1 MMIAILIAAIVVA
14 LVVFSFLC
22 YKKAP
27 PTQAIVVTG
36 FGSRPKVVCGRGVFV
51 LPVVQRADRLNMR
64 LLKID
69 VKTPETG
76 VKTKEGVSLWLDSV
90 VTVQVYSENSTVS
103 DEEVR
108 NAGYDDIKKYIN
120 SRQQA
125 AISNFL
131 GMDEAHINEKIND
144 VLQGNLR
151 EIVSEMTVDQILTNR
166 KQMAV
171 SVVENARPDLAKM
184 GLEVVT
190 FNVQDVKDAIDAQ
203 GHNHGVIEAI
213 GVEQEELVK
222 KRASIAKAEAE
233 RDVSCAKA
241 AAAMAANEKEIEA
254 QTAIA
259 QRNNEL
265 ELAKSKLKAEAD
277 KAAADAQAAGMI
289 QTNLRAKEVKESEAD
304 AEIARQKKMVDLAAQ
319 EAEVQ
324 QRKLDAEIRK
334 QADAEL
340 YRRQKE
346 AEAQKYEAE
355 RAAEA
360 AKFAKQQEAEGIEL
374 VGKAEAEAIRQ
385 KGLAEAEAMKQ
396 KAEAYKQY
404 NDAAVA
410 EMMIKVLPE
419 IAKSVAQPLA
429 SIDKV
434 SIIGGDA
441 SGVSGVSGN
450 VPVLMAQTME
460 AMKEATGIDMKEIV
474 RANSIQAKTDRNI
487 NVTGLENLQPAPQ
500 ATTPAQ
506 AEPAGTDPV
515 TE

>member
-1 MMIAILIAAIVVA
+1 MGLGEREKTRASSDRRRPQAVPVNDEGALRASTAEMRGFPSPTNKLRTGRHALAGQAAPGAHLAQLFQHAVGHAQGAVA
-14 LVVFSFLC
+14 L
-22 YKKAP
+22 
-27 PTQAIVVTG
+27 TQADAGLVGTVIV
-36 FGSRPKVVCGRGVFV
+36 R
-51 LPVVQRADRLNMR
+51 
-64 LLKID
+64 
-69 VKTPETG
+69 
-76 VKTKEGVSLWLDSV
+76 
-90 VTVQVYSENSTVS
+90 
-103 DEEVR
+103 
-108 NAGYDDIKKYIN
+108 
-120 SRQQA
+120 
-125 AISNFL
+125 
-131 GMDEAHINEKIND
+131 
-144 VLQGNLR
+144 
-151 EIVSEMTVDQILTNR
+151 
-166 KQMAV
+166 
-171 SVVENARPDLAKM
+171 
-184 GLEVVT
+184 
-190 FNVQDVKDAIDAQ
+190 
-203 GHNHGVIEAI
+203 
-213 GVEQEELVK
+213 
-222 KRASIAKAEAE
+222 
-233 RDVSCAKA
+233 
-241 AAAMAANEKEIEA
+241 
-254 QTAIA
+254 
-259 QRNNEL
+259 
-265 ELAKSKLKAEAD
+265 
-277 KAAADAQAAGMI
+277 AAADAQAAGMI

-324 QRKLDAEIRK
+324 QRKLDAEVRK

-487 NVTGLENLQPAPQ
+487 NVTGLENLQTPQ
-500 ATTPAQ
+500 ASAPTAETTADH
-506 AEPAGTDPV
+506 ATV

>member
-1 MMIAILIAAIVVA
+1 MGFIIAAAVA
-14 LVVFSFLC
+14 AAVIAFCFLC

-36 FGSRPKVVCGRGVFV
+36 FGLSRPKVVCGRGVFV
-51 LPVVQRADRLNMR
+51 LPIVQRADRLNMR

-108 NAGYDDIKKYIN
+108 NAGYDDIRKYIN
-120 SRQQA
+120 SRQQS

-190 FNVQDVKDAIDAQ
+190 FNVQDVKDAVDAM

-277 KAAADAQAAGMI
+277 KAAADANAAGMI

-324 QRKLDAEIRK
+324 QRKLDAE
-334 QADAEL
+334 
-340 YRRQKE
+340 
-346 AEAQKYEAE
+346 AQKYEAE

-360 AKFAKQQEAEGIEL
+360 AKFAKQQEAEGIAL

-419 IAKSVAQPLA
+419 IARSVAQPLS

-460 AMKEATGIDMKEIV
+460 AMKEATGIDMRDIV
-474 RANSIQAKTDRNI
+474 RANSIEAKTDRNI
-487 NVTGLENLQPAPQ
+487 TIK
-500 ATTPAQ
+500 
-506 AEPAGTDPV
+506 
-515 TE
+515 TEDEE

>member
-1 MMIAILIAAIVVA
+1 MLTVVIIAAAVAALIV
-14 LVVFSFLC
+14 FFFLC

-36 FGSRPKVVCGRGVFV
+36 LGLSRPKVVCGRGVFV
-51 LPVVQRADRLNMR
+51 LPIVQRADRRNMR

-90 VTVQVYSENSTVS
+90 VTVQVYSENSTVA

-108 NAGYDDIKKYIN
+108 NAGYDDVKKYIN

-166 KQMAV
+166 KQMAI

-259 QRNNEL
+259 KRNNEL
-265 ELAKSKLKAEAD
+265 NLAKSKLKAEAD
-277 KAAADAQAAGMI
+277 KAAADADAAGMI

-304 AEIARQKKMVDLAAQ
+304 AEIAKQKKMVDLAAQ

-340 YRRQKE
+340 YRRQKQ

-355 RAAEA
+355 RA
-360 AKFAKQQEAEGIEL
+360 
-374 VGKAEAEAIRQ
+374 AEAIRQ

-419 IAKSVAQPLA
+419 IAKNVAQPLSA
-429 SIDKV
+429 IDKV

-450 VPVLMAQTME
+450 VPVLMAQTLE
-460 AMKEATGIDMKEIV
+460 TMKEATGIDMKEIV

-487 NVTGLENLQPAPQ
+487 TVKGLDGVKDAVQND
-500 ATTPAQ
+500 TPS
-506 AEPAGTDPV
+506 EG
-515 TE
+515 ESEE

>member
-14 LVVFSFLC
+14 LVVFSLLC

-36 FGSRPKVVCGRGVFV
+36 FGLSRPKVVCGRGVFV

-233 RDVSCAKA
+233 KLNQDDYTADSWKAYADALAQAKKVLAKENATSTEVQDAIRHLTEARKALVKVSADGKKPGAVISDTGAAVFGVAGTVVVLA
-241 AAAMAANEKEIEA
+241 AAG
-254 QTAIA
+254 IA
-259 QRNNEL
+259 L
-265 ELAKSKLKAEAD
+265 T
-277 KAAADAQAAGMI
+277 I
-289 QTNLRAKEVKESEAD
+289 W
-304 AEIARQKKMVDLAAQ
+304 
-319 EAEVQ
+319 
-324 QRKLDAEIRK
+324 RK
-334 QADAEL
+334 
-340 YRRQKE
+340 RR
-346 AEAQKYEAE
+346 
-355 RAAEA
+355 
-360 AKFAKQQEAEGIEL
+360 I
-374 VGKAEAEAIRQ
+374 
-385 KGLAEAEAMKQ
+385 
-396 KAEAYKQY
+396 
-404 NDAAVA
+404 
-410 EMMIKVLPE
+410 
-419 IAKSVAQPLA
+419 
-429 SIDKV
+429 
-434 SIIGGDA
+434 
-441 SGVSGVSGN
+441 
-450 VPVLMAQTME
+450 
-460 AMKEATGIDMKEIV
+460 
-474 RANSIQAKTDRNI
+474 
-487 NVTGLENLQPAPQ
+487 
-500 ATTPAQ
+500 
-506 AEPAGTDPV
+506 
-515 TE
+515 

>member
-1 MMIAILIAAIVVA
+1 MGFIIAAAVA
-14 LVVFSFLC
+14 AAVIAFCFLC

-36 FGSRPKVVCGRGVFV
+36 FGLSRPKVVCGRGVFV
-51 LPVVQRADRLNMR
+51 LPIVQRADRLNMR

-108 NAGYDDIKKYIN
+108 NAGYDDIRKYIN
-120 SRQQA
+120 SRQQS

-190 FNVQDVKDAIDAQ
+190 FNVQDVKDAVDAM

-277 KAAADAQAAGMI
+277 KAAADANAAGMI

-324 QRKLDAEIRK
+324 QRKLDAEVRK

-340 YRRQKE
+340 YRRQK
-346 AEAQKYEAE
+346 
-355 RAAEA
+355 
-360 AKFAKQQEAEGIEL
+360 
-374 VGKAEAEAIRQ
+374 EAEAIRQ

-419 IAKSVAQPLA
+419 IARSVAQPLS

-460 AMKEATGIDMKEIV
+460 AMKEATGIDMRDIV
-474 RANSIQAKTDRNI
+474 RANSIEAKTDRNI
-487 NVTGLENLQPAPQ
+487 TIK
-500 ATTPAQ
+500 
-506 AEPAGTDPV
+506 
-515 TE
+515 TEDEE

>member
-14 LVVFSFLC
+14 LVVFSLLC

-36 FGSRPKVVCGRGVFV
+36 FGLSRPKVVCGRGVFV

-304 AEIARQKKMVDLAAQ
+304 AESPARRRWSTWPPRRPKCSSASWMPRCASRPTPSCTAARKKPKPRSTRPSALP
-319 EAEVQ
+319 
-324 QRKLDAEIRK
+324 RPPSLPSS
-334 QADAEL
+334 
-340 YRRQKE
+340 RRPK
-346 AEAQKYEAE
+346 ASNWSVKPKPRPSA
-355 RAAEA
+355 
-360 AKFAKQQEAEGIEL
+360 
-374 VGKAEAEAIRQ
+374 GKAWPKPKR
-385 KGLAEAEAMKQ
+385 
-396 KAEAYKQY
+396 
-404 NDAAVA
+404 
-410 EMMIKVLPE
+410 
-419 IAKSVAQPLA
+419 
-429 SIDKV
+429 
-434 SIIGGDA
+434 
-441 SGVSGVSGN
+441 
-450 VPVLMAQTME
+450 
-460 AMKEATGIDMKEIV
+460 
-474 RANSIQAKTDRNI
+474 
-487 NVTGLENLQPAPQ
+487 
-500 ATTPAQ
+500 
-506 AEPAGTDPV
+506 
-515 TE
+515 

>member
-1 MMIAILIAAIVVA
+1 MGFIIAAAVA
-14 LVVFSFLC
+14 AAVIAFCFLC

-27 PTQAIVVTG
+27 PPQAIVVTG
-36 FGSRPKVVCGRGVFV
+36 FGLSRPKVVCGRGVFV
-51 LPVVQRADRLNMR
+51 LPIVQRADRLNMR

-108 NAGYDDIKKYIN
+108 NAGYDDIRKYIN

-166 KQMAV
+166 KQMAI

-190 FNVQDVKDAIDAQ
+190 FNVQDVKDAVDAM

-259 QRNNEL
+259 QRTNEL
-265 ELAKSKLKAEAD
+265 ELAKSD
-277 KAAADAQAAGMI
+277 KAAADANAAGMI

-324 QRKLDAEIRK
+324 QRKLDAEVRK

-374 VGKAEAEAIRQ
+374 VGKAEAEAIRR

-419 IAKSVAQPLA
+419 IARSVAQPLS

-460 AMKEATGIDMKEIV
+460 AMKEATGIDMRDIV
-474 RANSIQAKTDRNI
+474 RANSIEAKTDRNI
-487 NVTGLENLQPAPQ
+487 TIK
-500 ATTPAQ
+500 
-506 AEPAGTDPV
+506 
-515 TE
+515 TEDEE

>member
-1 MMIAILIAAIVVA
+1 MMIALLIAAIVAA
-14 LVVFSFLC
+14 LVVFAFLC

-36 FGSRPKVVCGRGVFV
+36 FGLARPKVVCGRGVFV
-51 LPVVQRADRLNMR
+51 LPIVQRADRLNMR

-108 NAGYDDIKKYIN
+108 NAGYDDVKKYIN
-120 SRQQA
+120 SRQQS

-190 FNVQDVKDAIDAQ
+190 FNVQDVKDAVDAM

-289 QTNLRAKEVKESEAD
+289 QTNLRAKEVKES
-304 AEIARQKKMVDLAAQ
+304 
-319 EAEVQ
+319 
-324 QRKLDAEIRK
+324 
-334 QADAEL
+334 
-340 YRRQKE
+340 
-346 AEAQKYEAE
+346 
-355 RAAEA
+355 
-360 AKFAKQQEAEGIEL
+360 
-374 VGKAEAEAIRQ
+374 
-385 KGLAEAEAMKQ
+385 
-396 KAEAYKQY
+396 
-404 NDAAVA
+404 
-410 EMMIKVLPE
+410 
-419 IAKSVAQPLA
+419 
-429 SIDKV
+429 
-434 SIIGGDA
+434 
-441 SGVSGVSGN
+441 
-450 VPVLMAQTME
+450 
-460 AMKEATGIDMKEIV
+460 
-474 RANSIQAKTDRNI
+474 
-487 NVTGLENLQPAPQ
+487 
-500 ATTPAQ
+500 
-506 AEPAGTDPV
+506 
-515 TE
+515 

>member
-1 MMIAILIAAIVVA
+1 MLTVIIIAAAVAALIV
-14 LVVFSFLC
+14 FFFLC

-36 FGSRPKVVCGRGVFV
+36 LGLSRPKVVCGRGVFV
-51 LPVVQRADRLNMR
+51 LPIVQRADRLNMR

-90 VTVQVYSENSTVS
+90 VTVQVYSENSTVA

-108 NAGYDDIKKYIN
+108 NAGYDDVKKYIN

-166 KQMAV
+166 KQMAI

-259 QRNNEL
+259 KRNNEL
-265 ELAKSKLKAEAD
+265 NLAKSKL
-277 KAAADAQAAGMI
+277 
-289 QTNLRAKEVKESEAD
+289 NLLNEQY
-304 AEIARQKKMVDLAAQ
+304 RQ
-319 EAEVQ
+319 
-324 QRKLDAEIRK
+324 
-334 QADAEL
+334 
-340 YRRQKE
+340 
-346 AEAQKYEAE
+346 
-355 RAAEA
+355 
-360 AKFAKQQEAEGIEL
+360 KQQEYQDLRAETIKVIQGTSRLNVDLLNSLVVEASEQIKQLSWQIQTATAEL
-374 VGKAEAEAIRQ
+374 EETVQSASQVLREYDQLIGW
-385 KGLAEAEAMKQ
+385 
-396 KAEAYKQY
+396 
-404 NDAAVA
+404 A
-410 EMMIKVLPE
+410 EMYDNCTFEAKKMI
-419 IAKSVAQPLA
+419 VAQFVKEVHVRRDYEIDIEFNVSFEEFQALYLDKEPEKIRGRRNDTVLA
-429 SIDKV
+429 
-434 SIIGGDA
+434 
-441 SGVSGVSGN
+441 
-450 VPVLMAQTME
+450 ME
-460 AMKEATGIDMKEIV
+460 TKARQV
-474 RANSIQAKTDRNI
+474 
-487 NVTGLENLQPAPQ
+487 V
-500 ATTPAQ
+500 
-506 AEPAGTDPV
+506 
-515 TE
+515 

>member
-1 MMIAILIAAIVVA
+1 M
-14 LVVFSFLC
+14 
-22 YKKAP
+22 
-27 PTQAIVVTG
+27 
-36 FGSRPKVVCGRGVFV
+36 
-51 LPVVQRADRLNMR
+51 
-64 LLKID
+64 
-69 VKTPETG
+69 
-76 VKTKEGVSLWLDSV
+76 
-90 VTVQVYSENSTVS
+90 TVQVYSENSTVA

-108 NAGYDDIKKYIN
+108 NAGYDDVKKYIN

-166 KQMAV
+166 KQMAI

-259 QRNNEL
+259 KRNNEL
-265 ELAKSKLKAEAD
+265 NLAKSKLKAEAD
-277 KAAADAQAAGMI
+277 KAAADADAAGMI

-304 AEIARQKKMVDLAAQ
+304 AEIAKQKKMVDLAAQ

-340 YRRQKE
+340 YRRQKQ
-346 AEAQKYEAE
+346 AEAQKY
-355 RAAEA
+355 EA
-360 AKFAKQQEAEGIEL
+360 AKFAKQQEAEGIAM
-374 VGKAEAEAIRQ
+374 VGRAEAEAIRQ

-419 IAKSVAQPLA
+419 IAKNVAQPLSA
-429 SIDKV
+429 IDKV

-450 VPVLMAQTME
+450 VPVLMAQTLE
-460 AMKEATGIDMKEIV
+460 TMKEATGIDMKEIV

-487 NVTGLENLQPAPQ
+487 TVKGLDGVKNAVQND
-500 ATTPAQ
+500 TPS
-506 AEPAGTDPV
+506 EG
-515 TE
+515 ESEE